1 MPLIPQTVQMGY
13 MMLVDC
19 FGVHLPSLVAV
30 RQLLH
35 FLLLLLLL
43 DILYQQLLVAS
54 SSD

>member
-1 MPLIPQTVQMGY
+1 MPLIHQTVQMGY

-35 FLLLLLLL
+35 FLLLLFAL
-43 DILYQQLLVAS
+43 DILCQLPLAAF